1 MAKKS
6 FLENIEKVKNSAAMS
21 EREEHNKNEKE
32 KKKKLITI
40 PTEWE
45 DKIRSFHGGTVSA
58 YILIALQER
67 MQRDN
72 LL

>member
-6 FLENIEKVKNSAAMS
+6 FLQNIEKVKSSAAMS
-21 EREEHNKNEKE
+21 ERENADKG

-40 PTEWE
+40 PVEWE
-45 DKIRSFHGGTVSA
+45 EKIRRFHGGTLSA

-67 MQRDN
+67 MQRDG

>member
-6 FLENIEKVKNSAAMS
+6 FLQNIEKVKSSAAMS
-21 EREEHNKNEKE
+21 EKEEKLQGEKE

-40 PTEWE
+40 PTQWE
-45 DKIRSFHGGTVSA
+45 EKIREYHGGTVSA

-67 MQRDN
+67 MQRDG
-72 LL
+72 LI

>member
-6 FLENIEKVKNSAAMS
+6 FLQNIEKVKNSAAMS
-21 EREEHNKNEKE
+21 EREIGNKGDKE

-45 DKIRSFHGGTVSA
+45 AKIREFHGGTVSA

-67 MQRDN
+67 MQRDG